1 MAYEQKKAA
10 PQDEDIEYIP
20 SEDEDEDEDEVEV
33 VLTHADHKENG
44 NASYKSKGKSN
55 FTCLDGH
62 ESLHSSKSSQ
72 A

>member
-20 SEDEDEDEDEVEV
+20 SEDEDEVEV